1 MLADGQ
7 EVHYS
12 NSRSQ
17 IFDFSWTMR
26 GNHVLKV
33 VAHASS
39 PVNVHPNFRQ
49 YDFFVDGM
57 SFFNM
62 PKVYRLGLTEN
73 TPINESGTLAIAHST
88 RGQGGG
94 YSNYSYDGN
103 VPRRAPSPRSNI
115 AEIEAPTNRDEEE
128 AYLKEAI
135 KASLSDVK
143 EDQNRVTSSQSVYSN
158 GNFSGAPA
166 SKDENLLID
175 FMSEPGPVP

>member
-1 MLADGQ
+1 
-7 EVHYS
+7 
-12 NSRSQ
+12 
-17 IFDFSWTMR
+17 
-26 GNHVLKV
+26 
-33 VAHASS
+33 
-39 PVNVHPNFRQ
+39 
-49 YDFFVDGM
+49 M

-73 TPINESGTLAIAHST
+73 APVNDTATLAIAHST

-94 YSNYSYDGN
+94 YSNYSVGPN
-103 VPRRAPSPRSNI
+103 APRRAPSPRSNI

-135 KASLSDVK
+135 KASLSDV
-143 EDQNRVTSSQSVYSN
+143 EPQQQNRVTSSQSVYSN
-158 GNFSGAPA
+158 GNYSGAPA

>member
-33 VAHASS
+33 VAHASA

-57 SFFNM
+57 SFFSM

-73 TPINESGTLAIAHST
+73 TPVNESEKLAIAHST

-94 YSNYSYDGN
+94 YSNYSMGHN
-103 VPRRAPSPRSNI
+103 APRRAASPRTNI
-115 AEIEAPTNRDEEE
+115 AELEAPTNRDEEE

-135 KASLSDVK
+135 KASLSDVN
-143 EDQNRVTSSQSVYSN
+143 DQQKKVTSSQSVYSN
-158 GNFSGAPA
+158 GNYSAAPA

-175 FMSEPGPVP
+175 FMSEPGPAP